1 MSEASQTIP
10 LPSLESAIAL
20 SGIKEE
26 NLKFLAQHTGTSVV
40 LRGQDILVRGREK
53 AVDRCIKA
61 LYFLQPFWETAQHIS
76 QPDFL
81 TAFHAIDTHQVEEY
95 QDLQKQTLGKT
106 RRGEYIRAKTFRQR
120 QYVQLIQKHDITFG
134 IGPAGTGKTFLAAV
148 LAVQAL
154 LQDQVERLILTRPAV
169 EAGEKLGF
177 LPGDLQQKVDP
188 FLRPLYDALYQ
199 FIDPLKLPELMEKGR
214 IEIAPLAYM
223 RGRTLSN
230 SFVIVDEAQNT
241 TPAQL
246 KMVLTRLGFGSKM
259 VITGDIT
266 QTDLPSHQSSGL
278 ITASKVLKSVE
289 GIGFCYLTDAD
300 VVRHP
305 LVQKI
310 VGAYERF
317 ENYGPASPKRF
328 SGNQTRGE

>member
-1 MSEASQTIP
+1 MSEASQTIQ

-26 NLKFLAQHTGTSVV
+26 NLKLLAQHTGTEVV
-40 LRGQDILVRGREK
+40 LRGQDLLIRGREK
-53 AVDRCIKA
+53 AVERCAKA
-61 LYFLQPFWETAQHIS
+61 IYFLQPFWQEAQRINH
-76 QPDFL
+76 PDIL
-81 TAFHAIDTHQVEEY
+81 TAFQALDTNQVEEY
-95 QDLQKQTLGKT
+95 QNLQKQALGKT
-106 RRGEYIRAKTFRQR
+106 RRGELIRAKTFRQR
-120 QYVQLIQKHDITFG
+120 QYIQLIQKYDITFG

-154 LQDQVERLILTRPAV
+154 LNDEVERLILTRPAV

-199 FIDPLKLPELMEKGR
+199 FIDPVKLPELMEKGK

-246 KMVLTRLGFGSKM
+246 KMVLTRVGFGSKM

-266 QTDLPSHQSSGL
+266 QTDLPIHQSSGL
-278 ITASKVLKSVE
+278 VTASKILKSVE
-289 GIGFCYLTDAD
+289 GIGFCYLTEAD

-310 VGAYERF
+310 VSAYEKFDSRNLP
-317 ENYGPASPKRF
+317 ERAVRTMK
-328 SGNQTRGE
+328 

>member
-1 MSEASQTIP
+1 MSDVSQNLQ

-20 SGIKEE
+20 SGSKEE
-26 NLKFLAQHTGTSVV
+26 NLALLSRHTGTKVV
-40 LRGQDILVRGREK
+40 LRGQSLDIRGQEK
-53 AVDRCIKA
+53 AVKRCFRAIS
-61 LYFLQPFWETAQHIS
+61 FLQPYWEVGQAIS
-76 QPDFL
+76 QPDIL
-81 TAFHAIDTHQVEEY
+81 TAFQAIDTNKQDEY
-95 QDLQKQTLGKT
+95 RDLQQHTLAKT
-106 RRGEYIRAKTFRQR
+106 RRGEFIRAKTFRQR
-120 QYVQLIQKHDITFG
+120 QYIKAIQKHDITFG

-154 LQDQVERLILTRPAV
+154 LNDDVERLILTRPAV
-169 EAGEKLGF
+169 EAGERLGF
-177 LPGDLQQKVDP
+177 LPGDLQQKVNP

-259 VITGDIT
+259 VVTGDIT
-266 QTDLPSHQSSGL
+266 QTDLPTHQASGL
-278 ITASKVLKSVE
+278 VTSSNILKSVE
-289 GIGFCYLTDAD
+289 GIGFCYLTEAD

-310 VGAYERF
+310 VGAYEAF
-317 ENYGPASPKRF
+317 ESRHAPKSAPQLR
-328 SGNQTRGE
+328 RP